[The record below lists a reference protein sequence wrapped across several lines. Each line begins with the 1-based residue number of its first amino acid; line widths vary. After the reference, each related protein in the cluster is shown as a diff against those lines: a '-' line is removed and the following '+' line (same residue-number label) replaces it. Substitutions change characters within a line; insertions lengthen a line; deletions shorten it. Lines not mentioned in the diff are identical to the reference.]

1 RRIRPGAPHST
12 SPSRRPEGRAM
23 PPEPIVFVV
32 DDDRAMR
39 DSLRWLLDSVGL
51 PVRTYATAAEFL
63 ADHDPAQPGCLVLDV
78 RMPGMSGL
86 DLQAELSRRGV
97 ELPTIV
103 TTGHAEVPMAV
114 RAVKAGAID
123 FIEKPFSDQLLLDR
137 VRQALELD
145 RDAREV
151 RTRRE
156 DARQRLAALTPRER
170 EVLHLVVAGKA
181 NKEIAFELRLSTK
194 TIEVHRAHVMSK
206 MHVDSLA
213 ELIRVALLAGAIR
226 ENP

>member
-1 RRIRPGAPHST
+1 MP
-12 SPSRRPEGRAM
+12 
-23 PPEPIVFVV
+23 PPEPTLFVV

-39 DSLRWLLDSVGL
+39 ESLSWLLDSVGL
-51 PVRTYATAAEFL
+51 RVKSYATAADFL

-86 DLQAELSRRGV
+86 DLQAELARRGV

-103 TTGHAEVPMAV
+103 ITGHAEVSMAV

-137 VRQALELD
+137 VRQALEIDLE
-145 RDAREV
+145 AREV
-151 RTRRE
+151 RRRRE
-156 DARQRLAALTPRER
+156 DARRRLATLTARER
-170 EVLHLVVAGKA
+170 EVLNLVVAGKA
-181 NKEIAFELRLSTK
+181 NKEIASALGVSPK
-194 TIEVHRAHVMSK
+194 TVEVHRAHVMSK
-206 MHVDSLA
+206 MCVDSLA
-213 ELIRVALLAGAIR
+213 ELIRITLLAGEIR

>member
-1 RRIRPGAPHST
+1 MP
-12 SPSRRPEGRAM
+12 

-39 DSLRWLLDSVGL
+39 ESLSWLLDSVGL
-51 PVRTYATAAEFL
+51 RVRSYATAADFL

-86 DLQAELSRRGV
+86 DLQAELARRGV

-103 TTGHAEVPMAV
+103 ITGHAEVSMAV

-137 VRQALELD
+137 VRQALEVDLE
-145 RDAREV
+145 AREV
-151 RTRRE
+151 RRRRE
-156 DARQRLAALTPRER
+156 DARRRLATLTQRER
-170 EVLHLVVAGKA
+170 EVLNLVVAGRS
-181 NKEIAFELRLSTK
+181 NKEIASELGVATK
-194 TIEVHRAHVMSK
+194 TVEVHRAHVMSK
-206 MHVDSLA
+206 MCVDSLA
-213 ELIRVALLAGAIR
+213 ELIRITLLAGQIR